1 MATDFSSL
9 NANQKSRI
17 LLVSVRGFRFQ
28 VANCSIYEFE
38 DLLCDLEQA
47 KIYAPTSEFDWARK
61 IYRLAKYTSH
71 SDHLASLIAPFP
83 HELSLDQEYD
93 LLFVV
98 LDNPWQMHLL
108 ESIKGWRDQC
118 RHKACFIVE
127 VWKPDLNNWRLLQE
141 PFQNFDHIFLGV
153 KHSTEKLAKLVG
165 RPCTYIPLAVD
176 TLRFCPY
183 PEPAQRFIDVCN
195 IGRRS
200 SQIHEPLLKFSQ
212 EHNFF
217 YYYDTVRKQKLEI
230 ENYLEHRCLLAT
242 LLQRSRYT
250 INYYSKFNAPEET
263 GSNEEIGSRF
273 FESAAA
279 GTVMIGMPPSGDT
292 FPKYFDWTDVIVKVD
307 LDGEN
312 IIDVI
317 AKLDAQPERLAQI
330 SRDNIANSLLKN
342 DWVYRWRDI
351 LVTFDL
357 EPTPAM
363 LEREQRLQQLAQSIQ
378 AEDPISLLSLSE
390 NKSKI

>member
-1 MATDFSSL
+1 MAINFSPID
-9 NANQKSRI
+9 ANQPSRI
-17 LLVSVRGFRFQ
+17 LVISVRGFRFQ
-28 VANCSIYEFE
+28 VANCCIYEFE

-47 KIYAPTSEFDWARK
+47 KLYAPTSEFDWARK
-61 IYRLAKYTSH
+61 IYRLVKYPSH
-71 SDHLASLIAPFP
+71 SDRLAGLIAPFP
-83 HELSLDQEYD
+83 HELSLDHEEYD

-118 RHKACFIVE
+118 RHTACFIVE
-127 VWKPDLNNWRLLQE
+127 IWQPDLSNWRLLQE

-153 KHSTEKLAKLVG
+153 NHCVEQLAKLVN

-183 PEPAQRFIDVCN
+183 PTPVQRSIDVCN
-195 IGRRS
+195 IGRRP
-200 SQIHEPLLKFSQ
+200 SQIHEPLFKLSQ
-212 EHNFF
+212 EQNFF

-230 ENYLEHRCLLAT
+230 ENYLEHRCLLAS

-250 INYYSKFNAPEET
+250 INYYAKFNAPEET
-263 GSNEEIGSRF
+263 GGTEEIGSRF

-292 FPKYFDWTDVIVKVD
+292 FPKYFDWTDAIVKVD
-307 LDGEN
+307 LDREN

-330 SRDNIANSLLKN
+330 SRDNMVNSLLKN

-351 LVTFDL
+351 LAVFNLEVT
-357 EPTPAM
+357 PVM
-363 LEREQRLQQLAQSIQ
+363 LEREQLLQQLAQSIQ
-378 AEDPISLLSLSE
+378 AEATIF
-390 NKSKI
+390 